1 MKDRLFARIERLFDV
16 EEFENLWV
24 LIAGCGSG
32 GGQVALHL
40 AMSGVRKFIL
50 ADKDKLEVENV
61 IRHVCGIRY
70 LGWRKT
76 AALADVLS
84 DRNPQV
90 EVKEFDGDLLAWPEL
105 TEEVERAS
113 VVVVGTDNEPSRYR
127 LNEVCVETAT
137 PFTVGRVFTRGI
149 GGEVYSYRPG
159 TGGCL
164 ACLERL
170 LERSQYRNGV
180 REIDLVSAEERQ
192 KVYDLEI
199 EEIKDSPGLSVDIGF
214 IAAFHTRCTLD
225 ALGHEAATRPRFMTP
240 IKHNYLH
247 TTGWRMVQF
256 GAIRSRRRCNLPS
269 RTLYVRLLP
278 RDGRCRRGVLLGTVR
293 SIYPTRNEYGTSQGC

>member
-1 MKDRLFARIERLFDV
+1 MKDRLFSRIERLFDV
-16 EEFENLWV
+16 EAFENLWV

-32 GGQVALHL
+32 GGQVAMQL

-50 ADKDKLEVENV
+50 ADKDNLEVENV
-61 IRHVCGIRY
+61 IRHVCGMRY

-90 EVKEFDGDLLAWPEL
+90 EVKEFDTDLMTWPKL
-105 TEEVERAS
+105 VKEVERAS

-127 LNEVCVETAT
+127 LNEICVETAT

-159 TGGCL
+159 TSGCL

-170 LERSQYRNGV
+170 LERSKYRNGV
-180 REIDLVSAEERQ
+180 REIDLVSDEERQ
-192 KVYDLEI
+192 RVYDLEI
-199 EEIKDSPGLSVDIGF
+199 EEIKDSPGLSIDIGF
-214 IAAFHTRCTLD
+214 IAAFHTRFTLD
-225 ALGHEAATRPRFMTP
+225 ALGEEAAYRPKFMTP
-240 IKHNYLH
+240 IEHNYLVW
-247 TTGWRMVQF
+247 GNRAVRPFSKNFELQRVQ
-256 GAIRSRRRCNLPS
+256 
-269 RTLYVRLLP
+269 LLP
-278 RDGRCRRGVLLGTVR
+278 QNGCLVCGGQDARD
-293 SIYPTRNEYGTSQGC
+293 E

>member
-16 EEFENLWV
+16 AAFEDLWV

-32 GGQVALHL
+32 GGQVALQL

-76 AALADVLS
+76 AALAHVLS

-90 EVKEFDGDLLAWPEL
+90 EVKEFDTDLMTWPEL
-105 TEEVERAS
+105 AKEVERAS

-127 LNEVCVETAT
+127 LNEICVETAT
-137 PFTVGRVFTRGI
+137 PFTVGRVYTRGI

-170 LERSQYRNGV
+170 LERSQYRDGV
-180 REIDLVSAEERQ
+180 REIDLVSEEERQ

-214 IAAFHTRCTLD
+214 IAAFHTRFTLE
-225 ALGHEAATRPRFMTP
+225 ALGHEATSRPKFMTP
-240 IKHNYLH
+240 IEHNYLVW
-247 TTGWRMVQF
+247 GNRAVAPFSKNFELQRMQ
-256 GAIRSRRRCNLPS
+256 
-269 RTLYVRLLP
+269 LLP
-278 RDGRCRRGVLLGTVR
+278 QNGCLVCGGRDAQD
-293 SIYPTRNEYGTSQGC
+293 E

>member
-16 EEFENLWV
+16 EAFKDLSV

-32 GGQVALHL
+32 GSQVALQL
-40 AMSGVRKFIL
+40 AMSGVRKFVL
-50 ADKDKLEVENV
+50 ADKGEIEVENV

-90 EVKEFDGDLLAWPEL
+90 EVKEFDGDLVGWLEL

-113 VVVVGTDNEPSRYR
+113 VVVVGTDNDPSRYR

-170 LERSQYRNGV
+170 LERSQYRDGV
-180 REIDLVSAEERQ
+180 REIDLVSEKERQ

-199 EEIKDSPGLSVDIGF
+199 EEIKDSPGLAVDIGF
-214 IAAFHTRCTLD
+214 IAAFHTRFTLD
-225 ALGHEAATRPRFMTP
+225 ALGDEAASRPKFMTP
-240 IKHNYLH
+240 IDHNYLVWGNRAVH
-247 TTGWRMVQF
+247 PFSKNFELQRMKLPPQDGCLVL
-256 GAIRSRRRCNLPS
+256 RR
-269 RTLYVRLLP
+269 TK
-278 RDGRCRRGVLLGTVR
+278 
-293 SIYPTRNEYGTSQGC
+293 

>member
-1 MKDRLFARIERLFDV
+1 MKERLFARIEQLFDV
-16 EEFENLWV
+16 KAFEDLWV

-32 GGQVALHL
+32 GGQVALQL
-40 AMSGVRKFIL
+40 AMSGVKKFIL

-70 LGWRKT
+70 LGWKKT

-84 DRNPQV
+84 DRNPQI
-90 EVKEFDGDLLAWPEL
+90 EVKEFHGDVTAWPRL
-105 TEEVERAS
+105 VEEVERSS
-113 VVVVGTDNEPSRYR
+113 VVVLGTDNEPSRYR

-149 GGEVYSYRPG
+149 GGEVYSYTPG

-164 ACLERL
+164 ACLEGL
-170 LERSQYRNGV
+170 LERSQYRDGV
-180 REIDLVSAEERQ
+180 REIDLVSEEERQ

-214 IAAFHTRCTLD
+214 IAAFHTRFTLD
-225 ALGHEAATRPRFMTP
+225 ALGHEAESRPKFMTP
-240 IKHNYLH
+240 IDHNYLVW
-247 TTGWRMVQF
+247 GNRAVYPFSKNFELQRMK
-256 GAIRSRRRCNLPS
+256 LP
-269 RTLYVRLLP
+269 P
-278 RDGRCRRGVLLGTVR
+278 QDGCLVCGGQD
-293 SIYPTRNEYGTSQGC
+293 EGQE

>member
-16 EEFENLWV
+16 EAFEDLWV

-32 GGQVALHL
+32 GSQVALQL

-50 ADKDKLEVENV
+50 VDKDKLEVENV

-90 EVKEFDGDLLAWPEL
+90 EVREFDSDLMTWPGLA
-105 TEEVERAS
+105 EEIERAS
-113 VVVVGTDNEPSRYR
+113 VVVVATDNEPSRYR
-127 LNEVCVETAT
+127 LNEMCVETAT

-149 GGEVYSYRPG
+149 GGDVYSYRPNI
-159 TGGCL
+159 GGCL

-170 LERSQYRNGV
+170 LERTKYRNGV
-180 REIDLVSAEERQ
+180 REVDLVSDEERQ
-192 KVYDLEI
+192 RVYDLEV

-214 IAAFHTRCTLD
+214 IAAFHSRFTLD
-225 ALGHEAATRPRFMTP
+225 ALGDEAVCRPKFMTP
-240 IKHNYLH
+240 VEQNYLVW
-247 TTGWRMVQF
+247 GNRAVAPFSKNFELQR
-256 GAIRSRRRCNLPS
+256 IQ
-269 RTLYVRLLP
+269 LLP
-278 RDGRCRRGVLLGTVR
+278 Q
-293 SIYPTRNEYGTSQGC
+293 NGCLVCGGQDAHDE

>member
-16 EEFENLWV
+16 EAFENLWV

-32 GGQVALHL
+32 GGQVALQL
-40 AMSGVRKFIL
+40 VMSGVRKFVL
-50 ADKDKLEVENV
+50 ADNDKLEAENV
-61 IRHVCGIRY
+61 VRHVCGIRY

-76 AALADVLS
+76 AALADVLR

-90 EVKEFDGDLLAWPEL
+90 EIKEFDGDLMGWPEL
-105 TEEVERAS
+105 TQEVERAS

-149 GGEVYSYRPG
+149 GGEVYSYRHG
-159 TGGCL
+159 AGGCL

-170 LERSQYRNGV
+170 LERSQYRDGV
-180 REIDLVSAEERQ
+180 REIDLVSEEERQ

-214 IAAFHTRCTLD
+214 IAAFHTRFTLD
-225 ALGHEAATRPRFMTP
+225 ALGNEASSRPRFMTP
-240 IKHNYLH
+240 IDHNYLVWGNRAVH
-247 TTGWRMVQF
+247 PFSKNFELQRMK
-256 GAIRSRRRCNLPS
+256 LP
-269 RTLYVRLLP
+269 P
-278 RDGRCRRGVLLGTVR
+278 QDGCLVCGGQD
-293 SIYPTRNEYGTSQGC
+293 EGKE

>member
-1 MKDRLFARIERLFDV
+1 MKDRLFTRIERLFDV
-16 EEFENLWV
+16 KAFEDMWV

-32 GGQVALHL
+32 GGQVAMQL

-90 EVKEFDGDLLAWPEL
+90 EVKEFDTDLMTWSELAK
-105 TEEVERAS
+105 EVARAS
-113 VVVVGTDNEPSRYR
+113 VVVIGTDNEPSRYR
-127 LNEVCVETAT
+127 LNEICVETAT

-170 LERSQYRNGV
+170 LERSKYRNGV
-180 REIDLVSAEERQ
+180 REIDLVSDEERQ
-192 KVYDLEI
+192 KVYDFEI
-199 EEIKDSPGLSVDIGF
+199 EEIKDSPGLSIDIGF
-214 IAAFHTRCTLD
+214 IAAFHTRFTLD
-225 ALGHEAATRPRFMTP
+225 ALGDRSGVPPEVHDPDQAQLLSMGQSRCAPVLEELRTAADATITPRRMSGLRRA
-240 IKHNYLH
+240 KC
-247 TTGWRMVQF
+247 TG
-256 GAIRSRRRCNLPS
+256 
-269 RTLYVRLLP
+269 
-278 RDGRCRRGVLLGTVR
+278 
-293 SIYPTRNEYGTSQGC
+293 

>member
-1 MKDRLFARIERLFDV
+1 MKDRLFSRIERLFDV
-16 EEFENLWV
+16 KAFESLWV

-32 GGQVALHL
+32 GGQVAMQL

-50 ADKDKLEVENV
+50 ADKDNLEVENV
-61 IRHVCGIRY
+61 IRHVCGMRY

-90 EVKEFDGDLLAWPEL
+90 EVKEFDTDLMTWPKL
-105 TEEVERAS
+105 VKEVERAS

-127 LNEVCVETAT
+127 LNEICVETAT

-164 ACLERL
+164 ACLELL
-170 LERSQYRNGV
+170 LERSKYRNGV
-180 REIDLVSAEERQ
+180 REIDLVSDEERQ
-192 KVYDLEI
+192 RVYDLEI
-199 EEIKDSPGLSVDIGF
+199 EEIKDSPGLSIDIGF
-214 IAAFHTRCTLD
+214 IAAFHTRFTLD
-225 ALGHEAATRPRFMTP
+225 ALGEEAASRPKFMTP
-240 IKHNYLH
+240 IEHNYLVW
-247 TTGWRMVQF
+247 GNRAVRPFSKNFELQRMQ
-256 GAIRSRRRCNLPS
+256 
-269 RTLYVRLLP
+269 LLP
-278 RDGRCRRGVLLGTVR
+278 QDGCLVCGGQDARD
-293 SIYPTRNEYGTSQGC
+293 E

>member
-1 MKDRLFARIERLFDV
+1 M
-16 EEFENLWV
+16 
-24 LIAGCGSG
+24 
-32 GGQVALHL
+32 ALQL

-50 ADKDKLEVENV
+50 VDKDELEVENV

-90 EVKEFDGDLLAWPEL
+90 EVKEFDGDLMGWPGL

-170 LERSQYRNGV
+170 LERSQYRDGV
-180 REIDLVSAEERQ
+180 REIDLVSEAERQ

-214 IAAFHTRCTLD
+214 IAAFHTRFTLD
-225 ALGHEAATRPRFMTP
+225 ALGHEAASRPRFMTP
-240 IKHNYLH
+240 IDHNYLVW
-247 TTGWRMVQF
+247 GNRAVPPFSKNFEMQRMK
-256 GAIRSRRRCNLPS
+256 
-269 RTLYVRLLP
+269 LLP
-278 RDGRCRRGVLLGTVR
+278 QDGCLVCGGQ
-293 SIYPTRNEYGTSQGC
+293 NEADA